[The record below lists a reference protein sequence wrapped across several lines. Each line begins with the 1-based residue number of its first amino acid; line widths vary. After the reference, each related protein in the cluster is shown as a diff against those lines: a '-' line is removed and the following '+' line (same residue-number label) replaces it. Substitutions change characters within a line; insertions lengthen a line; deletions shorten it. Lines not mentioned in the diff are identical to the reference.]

1 MALTSTL
8 FTGLSGLDA
17 NTTRLNVAG
26 NNIANVN
33 TVAFKGSR
41 ALFKPQFYVTDTG
54 GSSPSPDFGGTNP
67 SQRGLG
73 TEVAAI
79 EKDFTAGSIAPTGKS
94 TDLAIEGAGF
104 FVVKGADQTYTRDG
118 SFELDSNDRLV
129 TTNGSFVQG
138 YGVDSGFNVVPG
150 KLGVLRIPL
159 GAASTAQATQAVN
172 LTGNLDA
179 AGTVASGASI
189 LNSQLLTRV
198 GGGAAPTGSTLLTD
212 VADASV
218 PATAAF
224 SVGQTFSLQAKK
236 GSRDTSPQTF
246 KVTATSTLDDLTTFF
261 NNGLGINTT
270 GPANPAFPTPGAV
283 IEADATNPNAARIV
297 VVGNVGTANSL
308 VLGASSFVAGSSA
321 PLDFQEGT
329 NAAGATSNP
338 TGESIHTSSVIYDS
352 LGAPVT
358 VGITAVFE
366 KTTAT
371 GTQWSFTADSGDSK
385 DPTGNQIV
393 GSGTLTFDVNG
404 KLLNSTGNNISINRT
419 GTGARS
425 PFAVKLDFT
434 GTTALA
440 SATSTLVTSKQ
451 DGSPLGS
458 LSSFSIGTDGVI
470 TGAFSNGL
478 TRTLGQVAIANFNNP
493 QGLEDK
499 GGNQF
504 AAGANSGSPVI
515 GQPLQLGAGMVRS
528 GALEQSNVDLS
539 KEFVN
544 LIIASTGFSASSK
557 VITTSNQLLT
567 DLLNS
572 TR

>member
-17 NTTRLNVAG
+17 NSTRLNVAG

-41 ALFKPQFYVTDTG
+41 ALFKPQFYVTDEG
-54 GSSPSPDFGGTNP
+54 GSSPSADFGGTNP

-94 TDLAIEGAGF
+94 TDLAIEGTGF
-104 FVVKGADQTYTRDG
+104 FIVKGADQTYTRDG
-118 SFELDSNDRLV
+118 SFDLDSNDRLV

-150 KLGVLRIPL
+150 KLGTLRIPL

-179 AGTVASGASI
+179 AGTVASGASV
-189 LNSQLLTRV
+189 LNSQLLSRV
-198 GGGAAPTGSTLLTD
+198 SGGAVLTGSSLLTD
-212 VADASV
+212 VADATT
-218 PATAAF
+218 PATPAF
-224 SVGQTFSLQAKK
+224 SVGQTFTLQAKK
-236 GSRDTSPQTF
+236 GSRDTLPQTF
-246 KVTATSTLDDLTTFF
+246 KVTAASTLGDLTSFF
-261 NNGLGINTT
+261 NHSLGINTA
-270 GPANPAFPTPGAV
+270 GAADPSVPVPGAV
-283 IEADATNPNAARIV
+283 IEADATTPTAVRIV
-297 VVGNVGTANSL
+297 VVGNAGSANSL
-308 VLGASSFVAGSSA
+308 ALGASSFVAGSIT
-321 PLDFQEGT
+321 PFDFQEGA
-329 NAAGATSNP
+329 NAAGFKNNP
-338 TGESIHTSSVIYDS
+338 AGESIHTSSVIYDS

-358 VGITAVFE
+358 VGITAVYQ
-366 KTTAT
+366 KSTAT

-385 DPTGNQIV
+385 DPTGNQII
-393 GSGTLTFDVNG
+393 GTGTLSFDVNG
-404 KLLNSTGNNISINRT
+404 KLLDSTGNNVSIDRS

-425 PFAVKLDFT
+425 PFGVKLDFT

-440 SATSTLVTSKQ
+440 SSTSILVTSKQ

-458 LSSFSIGTDGVI
+458 LSSFSIGTDGII

-504 AAGANSGSPVI
+504 AAGANSGSAVV

-544 LIIASTGFSASSK
+544 LIIASTGFSAASK

>member
-17 NTTRLNVAG
+17 NSTRLNVAG

-41 ALFKPQFYVTDTG
+41 ALFKPQFYVTDEG
-54 GSSPSPDFGGTNP
+54 GSSPSADFGGTNP

-104 FVVKGADQTYTRDG
+104 FIVKGADQTYTRDG
-118 SFELDSNDRLV
+118 SFDLDSNDRLV

-150 KLGVLRIPL
+150 KLGTLRIPL

-179 AGTVASGASI
+179 AGTVASGASV
-189 LNSQLLTRV
+189 LNSQLLSRV
-198 GGGAAPTGSTLLTD
+198 GGGAVLTGSSLLTD
-212 VADASV
+212 VADATT
-218 PATAAF
+218 PATPAF
-224 SVGQTFSLQAKK
+224 SVGQTFTLQAKK
-236 GSRDTSPQTF
+236 GSRDTLPQTF
-246 KVTATSTLDDLTTFF
+246 KVTAASTLGDLTSFF
-261 NNGLGINTT
+261 NHSLGINTA
-270 GPANPAFPTPGAV
+270 GAADPSVPVPGAV
-283 IEADATNPNAARIV
+283 IEADATTPTAVRIV
-297 VVGNVGTANSL
+297 VVGNAGSANSL
-308 VLGASSFVAGSSA
+308 ALGASSFVAGSIT
-321 PLDFQEGT
+321 PFDFQEGA
-329 NAAGATSNP
+329 NAAGFKNNP
-338 TGESIHTSSVIYDS
+338 AGESIHTSSVIYDS

-358 VGITAVFE
+358 VGITAVFQ
-366 KTTAT
+366 KSTAT

-385 DPTGNQIV
+385 DPTGNQII
-393 GSGTLTFDVNG
+393 GTGTLSFDVNG
-404 KLLNSTGNNISINRT
+404 KLLDSTGNNVSIDRS

-425 PFAVKLDFT
+425 PFGVKLDFT

-440 SATSTLVTSKQ
+440 SSTSTLVTSKQ

-458 LSSFSIGTDGVI
+458 LSSFSIGTDGII

-504 AAGANSGSPVI
+504 AAGANSGSAVV

-544 LIIASTGFSASSK
+544 LIIASTGFSAASK

>member
-8 FTGLSGLDA
+8 YTGLSGLDA

-54 GSSPSPDFGGTNP
+54 GSSPSADFGGTNP

-79 EKDFTAGSIAPTGKS
+79 EKDFTAGSIEPTGKS

-118 SFELDSNDRLV
+118 SFQLDSNNQLV
-129 TTNGSFVQG
+129 TTAGGLVQG
-138 YGVDSGFNVVPG
+138 YGVDTGFKVVPG
-150 KLGVLRIPL
+150 KLGALRIPL
-159 GAASTAQATQAVN
+159 GASSTAQATQAVN

-179 AGTVASGASI
+179 AGALANGASI
-189 LNSQLLTRV
+189 LASQLLTRV
-198 GGGAAPTGSTLLTD
+198 GGGTVPTGATLLTD
-212 VADASV
+212 VADASA
-218 PATAAF
+218 PGTPSFTA
-224 SVGQTFSLQAKK
+224 GQTFTLQGKK
-236 GSRDTSPQTF
+236 GSRDTSPETF
-246 KVTATSTLDDLTTFF
+246 KVTATSTLSDLTTFL
-261 NNGLGINTT
+261 NHGLGINTA
-270 GPANPAFPTPGAV
+270 GPADPTIPTAGAT
-283 IEADATNPNAARIV
+283 IEADATTPTAARLVI
-297 VVGNVGTANSL
+297 VGNTGTVNSL
-308 VLGASSFVAGSSA
+308 ALGASAFFSGSST
-321 PLDFQEGT
+321 PLNFQDGT
-329 NAAGATSNP
+329 NAAGFTSDP
-338 TGESIHTSSVIYDS
+338 LGESVHTSSVIYDS
-352 LGAPVT
+352 LGAPV
-358 VGITAVFE
+358 VVNITAVFQ
-366 KTTAT
+366 KSTAT
-371 GTQWSFTADSGDSK
+371 GTQWAFTADSGDSK
-385 DPTGNQIV
+385 DPTGNQII
-393 GSGTLTFDVNG
+393 GIGTLSFDVNG
-404 KLLNSTGNNISINRT
+404 KLLTSTGNNVNIDRT

-425 PFAVKLDFT
+425 PFGVKLDFT

-458 LSSFSIGTDGVI
+458 LSAFSIGTDGII

-493 QGLEDK
+493 QGLDDK

-504 AAGANSGSPVI
+504 AASANSGSPVI
-515 GQPLQLGAGMVRS
+515 GQPLQLGAGIVRS

-544 LIIASTGFSASSK
+544 LIIASTGFSAASK